1 MDIHV
6 TNLHLNLVES
16 DLRRIFSPY
25 GEVHT
30 VNLIRD
36 KLNHRSRGRAFIDM
50 PVEKQGKKAILSLNG
65 VKLNGKSIIVSE
77 VKYDPNLNTNSFK
90 PEVF

>member
-30 VNLIRD
+30 VNIVRD
-36 KLNHRSRGRAFIDM
+36 KLNHRSSGRAFIDM
-50 PVEKQGKKAILSLNG
+50 PVDRQGKNAILSLNG

-77 VKYDPNLNTNSFK
+77 LKYDPNLNTNSFRR
-90 PEVF
+90 EA